1 MVLVHTLVILGY
13 FGLLVK
19 MGGKGYKVV
28 DASE

>member
-28 DASE
+28 DAK